1 MTVTGFARSL
11 AKKNLPSYLL
21 HTPTGQARCRIDGRD
36 HYLGDYGSDQSRV
49 RYGQLIA
56 KLAGGQLV
64 DPIARSK
71 SGSTTT
77 PTTEADPGPFV
88 GELCLTFLR
97 HAETHYVK
105 NGVQTSEVH
114 ILRSVIKP
122 LRELYGMIPAKDFG
136 PLAFK
141 AVRANMVSGDPHA
154 KDAAGKPAPR
164 LPWART
170 TVNAAMS
177 RIRRIFKR
185 AVEDELIEPAVLQ
198 KLQAVAPLLSGR
210 TEAHDNAPRQ
220 AVGHND
226 IEAVRSLVSP
236 LVRDLID
243 VQRLTGA
250 RSGELL
256 MLTTA
261 MIDRTGEVWK
271 AALVDHKC
279 QHHGQS
285 RTLHFGPQAQLIL
298 AKYLSA
304 DFDQPLF
311 KILRTA
317 YCRAIT
323 RACEKAGIERWVPHQ
338 LRHTAADAVRQ
349 QFGLEHTQ
357 SVLGHSKAN
366 MSEHYAKAGS
376 IKAAE
381 VALKIG

>member
-1 MTVTGFARSL
+1 MTVTGSFRSL
-11 AKKNLPSYLL
+11 AKKKLPSYLL
-21 HTPTGQARCRIDGRD
+21 HKPTGQARVRIDGRD
-36 HYLGDYGSDQSRV
+36 HYLGEFGSDQSRI
-49 RYGQLIA
+49 RYGTLIA
-56 KLAGGQLV
+56 KLAGGQLI
-64 DPIARSK
+64 DPVAPAKSGSTHKK
-71 SGSTTT
+71 SGSTTSA
-77 PTTEADPGPFV
+77 EVDSGPSV
-88 GELCLTFLR
+88 SELCLTFHR
-97 HAETHYVK
+97 FAETHYVK

-114 ILRSVIKP
+114 ILRSVIRP

-136 PLAFK
+136 PLALK
-141 AVRANMVSGDPHA
+141 AVRLRMVELG
-154 KDAAGKPAPR
+154 
-164 LPWART
+164 WART

-185 AVEDELIEPAVLQ
+185 AVEDELIEPSVLQ
-198 KLQAVAPLLSGR
+198 KLQAVSPLLAGR
-210 TEAHDNAPRQ
+210 TEAHDNAPRH
-220 AVGHND
+220 AVGPED
-226 IEAVRSLVSP
+226 IEAVRGLVSP
-236 LVRDLID
+236 IVRDLID

-261 MIDRTGEVWK
+261 MIDRRGEVWK

-304 DFDQPLF
+304 DPGHPLF
-311 KILRTA
+311 KIIRTA

-323 RACEKAGIERWVPHQ
+323 RACEKAGIDRWVPHQ